1 MEIPTIRDIKNLKG
15 KRVVLRL
22 DFNVPIKNGKIVETM
37 RIDRALP
44 TIEYLR
50 KKQARIVILSHLGSD
65 ASMSLRPIVRYVAK
79 ALDINVG
86 FVPDFRASDARL
98 VTENLPLGGVAVFEN
113 LRLDPREQEN
123 DLAFAK
129 LLASFGD
136 IYVNDA
142 FAVSHRAHA
151 SIVGITKY
159 LPSYVGFLIADEIK
173 NLSLALKPKHPFL
186 FILGGAKFDTKMPLM
201 KKFMKIADN
210 VFVGGILAND
220 FFHDQG
226 HEVGTSVVDKY
237 ETKLTPLLKKGKILL
252 PTDVVVRETGKAKKV
267 VIKSIETISKE
278 EGIVDVGPNTIKD
291 LAPLIKKTKLIVWN
305 GPLGFY
311 EEGFDKGTILLM
323 NAIAKSKATSIIG
336 GGDTAVIVEKLGI
349 AKKFTFVSTGGGA
362 TLDFLANGTLPGI
375 QAVKSCKVKI
385 K

>member
-136 IYVNDA
+136 I
-142 FAVSHRAHA
+142 
-151 SIVGITKY
+151 
-159 LPSYVGFLIADEIK
+159 
-173 NLSLALKPKHPFL
+173 
-186 FILGGAKFDTKMPLM
+186 
-201 KKFMKIADN
+201 
-210 VFVGGILAND
+210 
-220 FFHDQG
+220 
-226 HEVGTSVVDKY
+226 
-237 ETKLTPLLKKGKILL
+237 
-252 PTDVVVRETGKAKKV
+252 
-267 VIKSIETISKE
+267 
-278 EGIVDVGPNTIKD
+278 
-291 LAPLIKKTKLIVWN
+291 
-305 GPLGFY
+305 
-311 EEGFDKGTILLM
+311 
-323 NAIAKSKATSIIG
+323 
-336 GGDTAVIVEKLGI
+336 
-349 AKKFTFVSTGGGA
+349 
-362 TLDFLANGTLPGI
+362 
-375 QAVKSCKVKI
+375 
-385 K
+385 